1 MAEKS
6 SSQTSPIQSSLAQIK
21 KLEQDLKTQKEFWTG
36 QEQYMRILVD
46 ATQAIQQ
53 SLLYAVTT
61 LDTRHKR
68 DVDALF
74 ADRFQKSLVAAGVN
88 PKEYQDSFAEIKA
101 SIKTLADKVEKID
114 KALSSGDRVVSPGS
128 QEKEGSRQQGAE
140 SCIEVSLAKTND
152 LLLRQEETLNQLNRL
167 ARAIFQAYVTGQG
180 TEHPPEDTTPSETE
194 KDVPK
199 GTNIPLEIEQE

>member
-6 SSQTSPIQSSLAQIK
+6 PSQASPIQASLAQIK
-21 KLEQDLKTQKEFWTG
+21 KLEQDLETQKEFWTG
-36 QEQYMRILVD
+36 QEQYMRILID

-74 ADRFQKSLVAAGVN
+74 ADRFQKSLVAAGIN
-88 PKEYQDSFAEIKA
+88 PKEYQDSFAEIKT
-101 SIKTLADKVEKID
+101 SLKTLIDKVEKID
-114 KALSSGDRVVSPGS
+114 KALSSGVRGVGPGS
-128 QEKEGSRQQGAE
+128 QEKEGFEQQGAE
-140 SCIEVSLAKTND
+140 SRIEASLATTND

-180 TEHPPEDTTPSETE
+180 SEHPQEETAPSETE
-194 KDVPK
+194 KDLPK
-199 GTNIPLEIEQE
+199 GTNIPLDIEQE